1 MRRSFLAIVFSGLV
15 LFFGASPA
23 PAHHSFAAEF
33 SQDKPLTLKGVVTKV
48 EFANPHIYF
57 YIDVKDPD
65 GSTKNW
71 AVEGGPPN
79 VLRRQGWKKDSLKQG
94 DNVTVQ
100 GFAAKDG
107 STLASASAVTL
118 PDGQKVYSGNAGE
131 YGGSAGQAGS
141 AK

>member
-1 MRRSFLAIVFSGLV
+1 MKSSVRLL
-15 LFFGASPA
+15 LFGAMALIIGAPPA
-23 PAHHSFAAEF
+23 IAHHSFAAEF

-48 EFANPHIYF
+48 EFANPHIYV
-57 YIDVKDPD
+57 YLDVKGAD
-65 GSTKNW
+65 GNTKNW

-79 VLRRQGWKKDSLKQG
+79 VLRRQGWKKDSLKPG
-94 DNVTVQ
+94 DNVIVL

-107 STLASASAVTL
+107 SALASASAVTL

-131 YGGSAGQAGS
+131 YGGASGQQGS